1 MKIAE
6 NILELIGNTPLVK
19 INSLNKLQN
28 ATIAAKL
35 ESFNPANSIKDRVAL
50 NMVETA
56 EKEGK
61 LTKGETLII
70 EPTSG
75 NTGIGL
81 ALVCAI
87 KGYKLILTMPETMSI
102 ERQLMVKAFGAEVVL
117 TEGEKGMKGAIEKA
131 QEIADKN
138 PNSFIPQQFSNPA
151 NPEIHQKTTANEI
164 WNDTEGKIDILVAG
178 VGTGGTISGI
188 AKTLKEKKPSIKIVA
203 VEPKDSAVLSGNPAG
218 LHKIQGIGAGFIP
231 DTCDKSLFDEIV
243 PISNEEAMQ
252 TSREL
257 ATEEGILT
265 GISGGAAMSAALC
278 LANKT
283 ENKDKLIVVILPDSA
298 ERYLSTELFSQLR

>member
-50 NMVETA
+50 NMIETA